1 MGSALSELDPMPSG
15 PARPPYAA
23 RLVRGGRRVLGGT
36 DARRML
42 MLLVALGLLIG
53 AFSGLSNGREVLPS
67 NLLNIATS
75 ASLLGIVS
83 VGEVVVM
90 IAGGLDISI
99 GSTAGLVSS
108 VTAVVMVDSHESV
121 VAGVF
126 VGLAVGVAAGLVNGL
141 MVAYVGVNSVIATL
155 ATYSAYAGL
164 ALLATSGQEIGIAS
178 NFFNVLGTGSGLGV
192 PYLVWV
198 LLVVCLI
205 GIFVMRYTD
214 IGRQIYAVGGSPRAA
229 LLAGIKVSRYTTMVF
244 AVSGLCAAVAGVL
257 LAAQTGSAQPTEGSV
272 GLELTAITA
281 ILLGGI
287 PLAGGS
293 GSVLGAVLG
302 VALLATLDNG
312 LLLVGL
318 QEFWQQVA
326 TGGLL
331 VTAVVLQNYQLIIE
345 RVRGASRRFA
355 T

>member
-1 MGSALSELDPMPSG
+1 MTSITDNLQPAAPASAAPEPG
-15 PARPPYAA
+15 AA
-23 RLVRGGRRVLGGT
+23 RAAVMRRFLEGDGRR
-36 DARRML
+36 MI

-53 AFSGLSNGREVLPS
+53 VFSGLSSGREVLVS
-67 NLLNIATS
+67 NILNIATS
-75 ASLLGIVS
+75 GSLLGIVA

-121 VAGVF
+121 VAGILA
-126 VGLAVGVAAGLVNGL
+126 GLAVGVAAGLVNGV

-164 ALLATSGQEIGIAS
+164 ALLATNGQEIGIAS
-178 NFFNVLGTGSGLGV
+178 NFFSVLGTGSGLGV

-198 LLVVCLI
+198 LLVVCLT
-205 GIFVMRYTD
+205 GGFVMRYTD
-214 IGRQIYAVGGSPRAA
+214 VGRQVYAVGGSIRAA
-229 LLAGIKVSRYTTMVF
+229 RLAGIKTARYLTMVF
-244 AVSGLCAAVAGVL
+244 VASGLCAAVAGVL
-257 LAAQTGSAQPTEGSV
+257 LAAQTGSAQPSEGSV

-281 ILLGGI
+281 ILLGGV

-293 GSVLGAVLG
+293 GSVLGAILG

-331 VTAVVLQNYQLIIE
+331 VTAVVLQNYQLIGD
-345 RVRGASRRFA
+345 RVRVLRRRLSG
-355 T
+355 